1 MEHLLLHQIYFPIS
15 DTAVKTTV
23 KLLTLMEFIFKWIL
37 EYYIKDITKIRVSK
51 RLWCEAARDKW
62 ENGEKNVLS
71 SSVREK

>member
-51 RLWCEAARDKW
+51 RL
-62 ENGEKNVLS
+62 
-71 SSVREK
+71 